1 MIIEAVIN
9 NKPPSLLPDLEVL
22 SENKS
27 TSANLSKPN

>member
-22 SENKS
+22 SEIHFHQLEL
-27 TSANLSKPN
+27 A

>member
-22 SENKS
+22 SE
-27 TSANLSKPN
+27 TSHYFE